1 MQDHDRA
8 ERRQK
13 WARLRF
19 SIIGPLLAA
28 PPDRGELRRE
38 IDVLAQKT
46 WRHPQTGDPVR
57 FGRSTIERWYY
68 TARSSGSD
76 PVGSLTRRA
85 RKDRGRSASMN
96 DELIAA
102 LKAQHDAHP
111 SWSYQLHTE
120 NLVAAASKEERLGR
134 VPSVSTVRRWMKANG
149 LFRQKRRRAKD
160 GAGQRRAVER
170 FEQREV
176 RSYEADYVHG
186 LWHLDFHFGSRRVLE
201 PEGRF
206 LKPVLMAV
214 VDDRSRLCC
223 HAQWYRTES
232 AEDLVHG
239 LVQAIAK
246 RGLPRS
252 LMTDNGAAMKAAETQ
267 EGLAM
272 LGVTWQPTLA
282 YSPYQNGKQE
292 VFWSSVEGRLLAM
305 LEGEEEL
312 TLSLL
317 NEATQAWVELDYNH
331 GEHSEIDTTPVTRVL
346 EGPSV
351 VRESPSLEELRS
363 AFRQTVLR
371 RQRRSDGTVLIEG
384 RRFEVPSR
392 FGHVERLSI
401 RYARWDLSRVDLW
414 DPAER
419 VVLARLLP
427 QDKSKNA
434 DGVRRERGG
443 ERRETPPLASG
454 MAPLLLQMIEKTRAS
469 GLPPAYLPKPGRDS
483 KDEEV
488 QP

>member
-28 PPDRGELRRE
+28 PPDRGELRCE
-38 IDVLAQKT
+38 IDALAQKT

-68 TARSSGSD
+68 TAKNASSD
-76 PVGSLTRRA
+76 PVGSLIRRA
-85 RKDRGRSASMN
+85 RKDRGRSASVG
-96 DELIAA
+96 DELIVA

-111 SWSYQLHTE
+111 SWSYKLHAE
-120 NLVAAASKEERLGR
+120 NLVAVASKQKRLGR
-134 VPSVSTVRRWMKANG
+134 VPSVTTVRRWMKANG

-160 GAGQRRAVER
+160 SAGLRRAVER

-176 RSYEADYVHG
+176 RSFETDYVHG

-201 PEGRF
+201 PDGSF
-206 LKPVLMAV
+206 LRPVLMGV
-214 VDDRSRLCC
+214 LDDRSRLCC

-246 RGLPRS
+246 RGLPRA

-267 EGLAM
+267 EGLVA
-272 LGVTWQPTLA
+272 LGITWEPTLA

-292 VFWSSVEGRLLAM
+292 VFWSSVEGRLMAM
-305 LEGEEEL
+305 LEGEAEL

-331 GEHSEIDTTPVTRVL
+331 GDHSGIDTTPVTRVL

-351 VRESPSLEELRS
+351 VRESPSLEELRD

-384 RRFEVPSR
+384 QRFEVPSR

-414 DPAER
+414 DSAER

-427 QDKSKNA
+427 EDKSKNA
-434 DGVRRERGG
+434 DGVRRGREV
-443 ERRETPPLASG
+443 ERRESPPLASG
-454 MAPLLLQMIEKTRAS
+454 IAPLLLQMIERTRAS
-469 GLPPAYLPKPGRDS
+469 GLPPAYLPQNDRDA
-483 KDEEV
+483 KDGEV
-488 QP
+488 RS